1 MGADNNAR
9 LASALV
15 TQPWTN
21 WGRNQTC
28 AAEAVD
34 HPADEG
40 ELAAAVKAA
49 AAAGQTVKA
58 VGSGHSFTDAACT
71 YGRRL
76 ELDRYG
82 GVLSVDRERRQVT
95 VQAGCTSGTLNLR
108 LAELGWA
115 LPNPG
120 DIESQTISGAASTST
135 HGTGIKLGGLATQ
148 IVGLEL
154 VTGDGSVLRCSGDEE
169 PEVFAC
175 GRVGLGALGVLSTV
189 TLQCVEAFNLHA
201 IEEPLRLDH
210 VLENLDSYVEDNDHF
225 EFYYVPHTG
234 WTLTK
239 RNNRTDAPVGGM
251 PRWKEVRDKV
261 LFENV
266 AFGIVCRLGRRRPS
280 LIPRLAHLAPSGGR
294 LDYVKPSHRTF
305 VTPRFV
311 HFVEMEYSIPRAAL
325 PDTLLAVKD
334 FIDRSGMMISFP
346 IEVRFVARD
355 DIPLSTAFGEQRSY
369 IAVHPY
375 IGEPSAHDFR
385 GVEGIVEPLGGRPH
399 WGKMHYQTAATL
411 APRYPEWDRFQ
422 AVRKRTD
429 PDGRFRNAYLDRVLG
444 VP

>member
-1 MGADNNAR
+1 
-9 LASALV
+9 LLV
-15 TQPWTN
+15 VDVWTN

-34 HPADEG
+34 HPGDEG

-58 VGSGHSFTDAACT
+58 VGSGHSFTDVACT

-82 GVLSVDRERRQVT
+82 EVLSVDRERLQVT
-95 VQAGCTSGTLNLR
+95 VQAGCTIRSLNGR
-108 LAELGWA
+108 LAQLGWA
-115 LPNPG
+115 LPNLG
-120 DIESQTISGAASTST
+120 DIEYQTISGAISTAT

-148 IVGLEL
+148 VVGLEL
-154 VTGDGSVLRCSGDEE
+154 VTGDGSVLRCSAEDE

-175 GRVGLGALGVLSTV
+175 ARVGLGALGVLSTV
-189 TLQCVEAFNLHA
+189 TLQCVPAFNLHA
-201 IEEPLRLDH
+201 VEEPLRLDH

-261 LFENV
+261 LFENI
-266 AFGIVCRLGRRRPS
+266 AFGAVCRVGRRLPS

-325 PDTLLAVKD
+325 PDALRAVRA

-346 IEVRFVARD
+346 IEVRFVAPD
-355 DIPLSTAFGEQRSY
+355 DIPLSTAYGEQRGY
-369 IAVHPY
+369 IAVHRY
-375 IGEPSAHDFR
+375 VGEPFEQYFR
-385 GVEGIVEPLGGRPH
+385 GVEAIMDPLGGRPH

-411 APRYPEWDRFQ
+411 APRYPEWDRFA
-422 AVRKRTD
+422 AVRRRTD

-444 VP
+444 LPS